1 MVSRQIPA
9 DADVHAH
16 EAQHPPP
23 PAYSAIASAPALPN
37 PGNRPELPVR
47 VRNPQLQYREFSLVE
62 LESSCIGRGSL
73 MSGNQS
79 TCGNNPIGD
88 ARISFL
94 YCSGHA

>member
-9 DADVHAH
+9 DADVHVH

-62 LESSCIGRGSL
+62 RGSSCMGRGRL

-79 TCGNNPIGD
+79 IHDNYLVGD
-88 ARISFL
+88 ARVLFL
-94 YCSGHA
+94 YYSGHA